1 MKRVA
6 HPKWLSI
13 APYIR
18 PFSQRP
24 HVLCAACDINTAQCD
39 ASVMSRLYS
48 SRSESWR
55 TYMLCQFK
63 EEVGMVY
70 RFHVNEQTC
79 INCGICMDLCP
90 VRCLDMS
97 RPSGEGT
104 IGQASERQSPIPG
117 ESAQRAWM
125 MLAPVQVAPCVGCQI
140 CAQECPTNAITIEN
154 KVSQVAYAERGSLS
168 YLPPE
173 DGWQPLDAYTRA
185 YPEEPG
191 ETPWGEG
198 RAWHVAERH
207 SSWQSWRTWLG
218 ERKEDLRA
226 PCQAACPVGTNA
238 GLYVSL
244 IAEGRYDEALQ
255 VASEPNPFPC
265 ICGRVCTAPCED
277 VCRRGEFDAPIA
289 IRDLKRFAMDNGAPS
304 KRKVTPPRHRRT
316 ERVAIVGAGPTGL
329 SAAYYLARRGYS
341 VTIYDAMPVA
351 GGMMAIGIPAY
362 RLPRAELKRDID
374 AICELG
380 VELRLNTAIGRDVT
394 LDELQEGYD
403 GVLLAVGAQ
412 HSQRLNIKGESMLTG
427 VIPATMFLKHF
438 NLSSETRMTGN
449 VAVVG
454 GGSTAMDAAR
464 SALRAGASSVQI
476 LYRRTRAEMPA
487 QAEEIRAALAEGIEL
502 RELVT
507 PKAILGTEERTVQ
520 GIRCQRMKLGEP
532 DGKGRRHPV
541 RIVGSEFDLSVDV
554 VLVAIGEAPD
564 PSFLPTGTSVQVAAW
579 GGLLINKE
587 SLATGAPGVFA
598 AGDVT
603 YGPKTIIHAAA
614 HGRKA
619 ARSVHAYLRKLALS
633 EVREMQED
641 DVEMV
646 STLPPDGTVSLD
658 LRPTPREVMPLR
670 EGEAVRER
678 STEFAQGFTEAQAR
692 REASRFLRCDLSYRC
707 PTIKIISPETV
718 GRAKTG

>member
-1 MKRVA
+1 MA
-6 HPKWLSI
+6 
-13 APYIR
+13 
-18 PFSQRP
+18 
-24 HVLCAACDINTAQCD
+24 
-39 ASVMSRLYS
+39 
-48 SRSESWR
+48 
-55 TYMLCQFK
+55 
-63 EEVGMVY
+63 Y
-70 RFHVNEQTC
+70 RFQVNQHTC

-90 VRCLDMS
+90 VRCLDMT
-97 RPSGEGT
+97 RPSGEGEVAH
-104 IGQASERQSPIPG
+104 GEEVLSPIPG
-117 ESAQRAWM
+117 EFSSRAWM
-125 MLAPVQVAPCVGCQI
+125 MLTPVQVAACIGCQV
-140 CAQECPTNAITIEN
+140 CAQECPTNAITIESLV
-154 KVSQVAYAERGSLS
+154 KEVAYAKRGSIS

-173 DGWQPLDAYTRA
+173 AGWQPLDAYTRA
-185 YPEEPG
+185 NPAEPG

-198 RAWHVAERH
+198 RAWHVAERQAT
-207 SSWQSWRTWLG
+207 WQSWRTWLG

-427 VIPATMFLKHF
+427 VIPATLFLKQF
-438 NLSSETRMTGN
+438 NLSSETRMSGN

-487 QAEEIRAALAEGIEL
+487 QVEEVRAALEEGIQIL
-502 RELVT
+502 ELVAPT
-507 PKAILGTEERTVQ
+507 SILGTEEGNVQ
-520 GIRCQRMKLGEP
+520 GLRCQRMQLGEP
-532 DGKGRRHPV
+532 DARGRRSPV
-541 RIVGSEFDLSVDV
+541 PVPGSEFDIRVDK

-564 PSFLPTGTSVQVAAW
+564 PSFLPEGTSVEVSAW
-579 GGLLINKE
+579 GGLLINQE
-587 SLATGAPGVFA
+587 TLATGAPGVFA

-603 YGPKTIIHAAA
+603 YGPKTVIHAAA
-614 HGRKA
+614 HGRRA
-619 ARSVHAYLRKLALS
+619 AQSIHAYLSKLALR
-633 EVREMQED
+633 EVREMPED
-641 DVEMV
+641 AVEMV

-692 REASRFLRCDLSYRC
+692 RGASRCLRCDLSYRC

-718 GRAKTG
+718 GRAKTGSSL